1 MVKYLSAQHL
11 NPEDVERLA
20 TNIFR
25 AHVDDAFHPKF
36 GAHSSCGYSVLA
48 SACFRDDSGLS
59 SRRARRI
66 YGNSTC

>member
-11 NPEDVERLA
+11 NPEDIECLA

-36 GAHSSCGYSVLA
+36 GAHRSGGYSVLA
-48 SACFRDDSGLS
+48 CTCFRDDSGLS
-59 SRRARRI
+59 QSASEE
-66 YGNSTC
+66 NLWK